1 MPHNQK
7 VENNSQ
13 ESIGKNISV
22 RMTENQ
28 YQRLQRYMKLTR
40 LKSTTYFR
48 RIILGESLK
57 GRSPKLKRAMHTSVN
72 RIYSN
77 VQQITR
83 HQSAK
88 DIDAETTQKLVYLMD
103 RLCEEIYLLA
113 NQK

>member
-7 VENNSQ
+7 VENNSE

-22 RMTENQ
+22 RMTEAQ

-40 LKSTTYFR
+40 LKSTAYFC

-57 GRSPKLKRAMHTSVN
+57 GHSPKLKRAMHTSVN

-83 HQSAK
+83 NQRVK
-88 DIDAETTQKLVYLMD
+88 DMDAETTQKLVFLMD